1 MLIISLQGIPILV
14 GTAVVAVT
22 AVLAKMFLFGNKKKK
37 APVALQDP
45 TVKYPLKLIDR
56 EVSTGC
62 GVGRGVVYSEEE
74 IRCVF
79 DDN

>member
-1 MLIISLQGIPILV
+1 M
-14 GTAVVAVT
+14 T

-45 TVKYPLKLIDR
+45 AVKYPLKLIDR

-62 GVGRGVVYSEEE
+62 GMGKGVVYYCSGC
-74 IRCVF
+74 IIAALSARI
-79 DDN
+79 

>member
-1 MLIISLQGIPILV
+1 M

-37 APVALQDP
+37 APVTLQDP

-56 EVSTGC
+56 EVSTG
-62 GVGRGVVYSEEE
+62 GGGRRGGDGSGHS
-74 IRCVF
+74 
-79 DDN
+79 DGSSS